1 MQSGLSSS
9 YLLHHCKKVFFRL
22 LDDWR
27 HLGQRW
33 ISPVISAKKS
43 CISWKQAESHTII
56 TSLYLWDCPTETRRT
71 TQPSPAKTSRAAK
84 STISEAWA
92 IIAYCCMPSMCCGW
106 LIISIT
112 LKKLT
117 IWLQRCLS
125 SYFSPWQPH
134 LYFPEDT
141 LDICPLDVLTHCT
154 KISSE
159 ECNNCFECLLLV
171 GSCFWKTWIETV
183 KLLWVSVKQRRRF
196 FHLFSSY
203 QVFGCWLW
211 IRCGDGHWG
220 REGKNVNILSVRTPC
235 SAGWHSK

>member
-1 MQSGLSSS
+1 MSNNC
-9 YLLHHCKKVFFRL
+9 LLLYAIDVLWLADNQYHFEKINDMASKVLVFIFF
-22 LDDWR
+22 
-27 HLGQRW
+27 
-33 ISPVISAKKS
+33 
-43 CISWKQAESHTII
+43 
-56 TSLYLWDCPTETRRT
+56 SLTTRRHI
-71 TQPSPAKTSRAAK
+71 R
-84 STISEAWA
+84 
-92 IIAYCCMPSMCCGW
+92 Y
-106 LIISIT
+106 L
-112 LKKLT
+112 
-117 IWLQRCLS
+117 
-125 SYFSPWQPH
+125 H
-134 LYFPEDT
+134 FPEDT

-154 KISSE
+154 IISSE